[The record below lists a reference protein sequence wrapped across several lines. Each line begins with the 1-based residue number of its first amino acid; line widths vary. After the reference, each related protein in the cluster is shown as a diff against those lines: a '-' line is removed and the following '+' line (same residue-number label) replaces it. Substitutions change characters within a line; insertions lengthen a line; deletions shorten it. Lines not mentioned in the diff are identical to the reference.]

1 MRPNKFVM
9 ALLAATVMRIGAQ
22 NAYDPNTPDG
32 KLVYQITK
40 ENDEAKKQ
48 ALLEELVATYPT
60 SGQAAWAWG
69 QLQAAYL
76 KAQEYDKAL
85 EAGEKS
91 LAARPDQTEIAYNNL
106 KAAEGKNDPDAV
118 AKWADETSRAARKE
132 LAASR
137 GDQARIDYAK
147 QVDTYTEYSDYA
159 ESLKTNDPG
168 KIILLVQSLEQ
179 RNPQSPYLGRS
190 YGRYLN
196 ALKQQGQ
203 SDKAAAA
210 AEQELQRDPN
220 NEDVL
225 LFAATYNAQKSQND
239 KALTYA
245 TTLAKTVQS
254 KPKPDDVSEAD
265 WNKKKETYLGLSY
278 WIEGMAYNG
287 QQKFQD
293 ADKAL
298 KQALPLVRDN
308 KQVLPV
314 VLFQLGVADFGIG
327 RASKTRTAMQDALK
341 YSQQS
346 AAMPSPVQAEAA
358 NNAKAIARALGT
370 PIKK

>member
-1 MRPNKFVM
+1 MRTKVLM
-9 ALLAATVMRIGAQ
+9 IAALTVLVGRMEAQ

-32 KLVYQITK
+32 KLVYAITQ
-40 ENDEAKKQ
+40 ENDDAKKQ
-48 ALLEELVATYPT
+48 ALLQELVTTYPN
-60 SGQAAWAWG
+60 SNQVPWAWA

-76 KAQEYDKAL
+76 KAQEYDKAM

-91 LAARPDQTEIAYNNL
+91 LAGNPDQTEVAYNNL
-106 KAAEGKNDPDAV
+106 KAAEAKNDPDAV
-118 AKWADETSRAARKE
+118 AKWADETSRDARKE
-132 LAASR
+132 ISSPR
-137 GDQARIDYAK
+137 STQSQIDYAK
-147 QVDTYTEYSDYA
+147 QVDTYTEYSVFA
-159 ESLKTNDPG
+159 QSLKTTDPG
-168 KIILLVQSLEQ
+168 KIVMLVQSLEQ
-179 RNPQSPYLGRS
+179 RNPQSPYLGKC

-196 ALKQQGQ
+196 ALKQEGQG
-203 SDKAAAA
+203 DKADAL

-225 LFAATYNAQKSQND
+225 LFAATYEVQKNHND

-245 TTLAKTVQS
+245 AAVLKVVQS
-254 KPKPDDVSEAD
+254 KPKPDDVSDAD
-265 WNKKKETYLGLSY
+265 WLKQKDTYLGVSY
-278 WIEGMAYNG
+278 WVEGMAYNG
-287 QQKFQD
+287 QQKFSD

-298 KQALPLVRDN
+298 KQALPLVKDN

-327 RASKTRTAMQDALK
+327 KASKSRTAMQEALK

-358 NNAKAIARALGT
+358 NNAKAIARALG
-370 PIKK
+370 PHK